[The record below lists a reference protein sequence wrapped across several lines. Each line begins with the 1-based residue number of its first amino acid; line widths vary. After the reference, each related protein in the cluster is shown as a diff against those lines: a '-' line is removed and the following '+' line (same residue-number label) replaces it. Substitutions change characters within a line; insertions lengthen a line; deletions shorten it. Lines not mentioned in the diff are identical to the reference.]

1 MVSRCTKSKNQQQ
14 KISHYYIEVVSTFV
28 HQNYHA
34 LIEGYQGE
42 GAFRSKRRRG
52 QFGNSINFNRRQMIS
67 IESATT
73 PHSFNSHLLLLL
85 LLPHPKTPRI
95 DKFNAFI
102 ISIVKIMNVP
112 HDFFLVWKGPQLAPL
127 RPLGPRL
134 HYVGPK

>member
-1 MVSRCTKSKNQQQ
+1 MSRYQFALSDFVEDVFQWFMLKKRKTSNGGVTFIRGVSNIMGQITVA
-14 KISHYYIEVVSTFV
+14 VVLYFS
-28 HQNYHA
+28 
-34 LIEGYQGE
+34 
-42 GAFRSKRRRG
+42 
-52 QFGNSINFNRRQMIS
+52 RRQMIS

-73 PHSFNSHLLLLL
+73 PHSFNELLLLI
-85 LLPHPKTPRI
+85 LPHPQTPRI

-112 HDFFLVWKGPQLAPL
+112 LDFFLVWKGPQLAPM

>member
-1 MVSRCTKSKNQQQ
+1 MHESCTHTHTYK
-14 KISHYYIEVVSTFV
+14 KIHTNTYAFIQVFINIYIYIHIHTIKI
-28 HQNYHA
+28 Y
-34 LIEGYQGE
+34 
-42 GAFRSKRRRG
+42 
-52 QFGNSINFNRRQMIS
+52 RRQMIS

-73 PHSFNSHLLLLL
+73 PHSFNSHLLLLLLL